1 MVGEISILATVP
13 YMAEFGVSVRV
24 EPKIW
29 EQVVWLEKIEEAP
42 A

>member
-13 YMAEFGVSVRV
+13 YMPEFGVSVRV

-29 EQVVWLEKIEEAP
+29 EQVVLVRKN
-42 A
+42 